1 MTSRKGFKSLEVFA
15 DEIQAKLLSQNYV
28 SGNAKKVLL
37 VFIGEEGSDQV
48 EIYEAPQGS
57 TFWSLLTSGLRSF
70 TYDPTREIFW
80 AVVLRT
86 QTKTRSVVIV
96 SSPPSKSDQTLKDP
110 PIETWERK
118 KVFWKLSENI

>member
-57 TFWSLLTSGLRSF
+57 TFWSLLTSGLRYF